1 MPLVRP
7 TLPRLAALLAVLAAC
22 TSGCSLGLSV
32 AGNGEQARV
41 PRPIRGFSKV
51 VLSAPIDAR
60 IREGTDYDVVVWID
74 SNLEGLLTTT
84 VTGDTLVIDTAEPI
98 DPLVQATI
106 DIALPRLDAFTID
119 GSGDARIAGA
129 PAHPL
134 VQLSIH
140 GSGDIAYSGGADVVQ
155 ASISGSGDIHLT
167 GEARLVSAEINGSGS
182 IDARAM
188 PANDGRFEISGSG
201 DILANLRG
209 GDVSCEISGSGDIR
223 WLGTARVTSL
233 EVSGSG
239 SVGALDAAASPP

>member
-1 MPLVRP
+1 MF
-7 TLPRLAALLAVLAAC
+7 
-22 TSGCSLGLSV
+22 GCSFVLGV

-41 PRPIRGFSKV
+41 PRPVRGFSRV

-60 IREGTDYDVVVWID
+60 VREGTDYDVVVWID
-74 SNLEGLLTTT
+74 SNLAGLVMTT
-84 VTGDTLVIDTAEPI
+84 VTGDTLVVDTAEPI
-98 DPLVQATI
+98 DPQVQATI
-106 DIALPRLDAFTID
+106 DIALPRLDAFTIH

-129 PAHPL
+129 PAHPR
-134 VQLSIH
+134 VRLSID
-140 GSGDIAYSGGADVVQ
+140 GSGDLVYSGGADVLQ

-167 GEARLVSAEINGSGS
+167 GAARQVSAEINGSGS

-188 PANDGRFEISGSG
+188 PADGGRFEINGSG
-201 DILANLRG
+201 DILANLQG

-239 SVGALDAAASPP
+239 SVGALDAASPP